1 MTLCNDE
8 DLEKF
13 GWDHLTYINQFFGD
27 ETVRE
32 IITETFPNEQYELKI
47 KEMDDFGHH
56 HYVKEKNSDRE
67 ICSVDDGYQ
76 NENIDIRDNLCQS
89 YSLLTYFYIPI
100 RKDKVKRQLDMV
112 NMYKNI
118 LSNEIFMENLNNALE
133 KIPAK
138 NWLDERYETPL
149 KMSKKEYFNK
159 LDDVLDNWRDYGY
172 LYFIGDGTCQKKTK
186 KGGVRNTKKTS
197 VRRTRKNNKKNVAG
211 NPPLAQKVS
220 QPSAPPLEATEV
232 KPEKKAKNTVTVKI
246 YPNNSNNNEMIIG
259 DYRIVVDKKIPS
271 DIDIVDHF
279 LTNTMKYI
287 KSHSNKIQNKVTT
300 DEEDVFFPN
309 TKFNYVFSPNA

>member
-1 MTLCNDE
+1 MQCNDE

-138 NWLDERYETPL
+138 NWLDERDETPL

-159 LDDVLDNWRDYGY
+159 LDNVLDNWRDYGY
-172 LYFIGDGTCQKKTK
+172 LYFIGDGTCPKKTK
-186 KGGVRNTKKTS
+186 KGGVSKTKKTS
-197 VRRTRKNNKKNVAG
+197 VRRTRKNSKKNIAG
-211 NPPLAQKVS
+211 NPIATEVH
-220 QPSAPPLEATEV
+220 PSAPPIEATKV
-232 KPEKKAKNTVTVKI
+232 QPVKNTVTVKI
-246 YPNNSNNNEMIIG
+246 YPNNSDNNEMIIG

-271 DIDIVDHF
+271 DINIVDHF

-287 KSHSNKIQNKVTT
+287 KSHSNKIQNKPTK
-300 DEEDVFFPN
+300 EEDNVFFPN
-309 TKFNYVFSPNA
+309 TEFKYVFSPNV